1 MSSATA
7 ADNRRHFNAVLVN
20 TFIANLTTSFVWLAV
35 TFWLYLETGSVLV
48 TSIFGGGYMLL
59 LAVMGVPFGSWIDRT
74 RKKTV
79 MVAAQAATT
88 VLFGIGLGVFLLVP
102 RDQVLIIGSPLFIA
116 FLLPLLAGAVME
128 SARGIALGTIVT
140 LLVPDAE
147 RAKANGMVGI
157 VNGLTFAVTSV
168 FAGLA
173 IGQLGITWSL
183 VLATALTVLSLLH
196 LGTVAIPEPEIV
208 HADGAPKPVD
218 FAGAWRAIRD
228 VPGLVWLVVFTT
240 LNNLLGGVFLALMD
254 PYGLSLVSVEVWGV
268 MWGVLSFGFLLGG
281 AWVSRKGL
289 GPRPLRALLLANLVM
304 WAICVGFALRESIWL
319 VAGGVLIYMAII
331 PIAEAAEQTVL
342 QRVVPFD
349 RQGRVFGFATSIE
362 IAAAP
367 VTAFLVGPLAEYWLI
382 PYMNSDAG
390 RQALGW
396 LLGDGQAR
404 GIALVFII
412 SGLAGLVVTAV
423 ALGSRPYRQLSE
435 AYDAAAPPAV
445 SAESGELPG
454 PGEPEAPVASEEPAQ
469 G

>member
-7 ADNRRHFNAVLVN
+7 VEHRRHFNAVLVN

-35 TFWLYLETGSVLV
+35 TFWLYLETRSVLV

-74 RKKTV
+74 RKKRV
-79 MVAAQAATT
+79 MVRAQSATA
-88 VLFGIGLGVFLLVP
+88 VLFAVGLAVFLVAP
-102 RDQVLIIGSPLFIA
+102 RGELLTIGSPLFFA

-147 RAKANGMVGI
+147 RAQANGLVGI

-173 IGQLGITWSL
+173 VGQLGITWSL
-183 VLATALTVLSLLH
+183 VIAVVLTVLSLLH
-196 LGTVAIPEPEIV
+196 LATVSIPEPEIV

-218 FAGAWRAIRD
+218 FAGAWGAIRA
-228 VPGLVWLVVFTT
+228 VPGLVWLVAFTT
-240 LNNLLGGVFLALMD
+240 FNNLLGGVFLALMD
-254 PYGLSLVSVEVWGV
+254 PYGLSLVSVEFWGV
-268 MWGVLSFGFLLGG
+268 MWGVLSFGFLVGG

-289 GPRPLRALLLANLVM
+289 GSRPLRSLLVANLAM
-304 WAICVGFALRESIWL
+304 WVICIGFTLRESIWL
-319 VAGGVLIYMAII
+319 LAVGVLLYMAII

-349 RQGRVFGFATSIE
+349 RQGRVFGLATSIE

-367 VTAFLVGPLAEYWLI
+367 VTAFLVGPLAEYLLI

-390 RQALGW
+390 RGALGW
-396 LLGDGQAR
+396 LLGEGQAR
-404 GIALVFII
+404 GIALVFIL
-412 SGLAGLVVTAV
+412 SGVAGLLITIV
-423 ALGSRPYRQLSE
+423 ALITPPYRQLSD
-435 AYDAAAPPAV
+435 AYAAAAPPD
-445 SAESGELPG
+445 SAGAGESGIRD
-454 PGEPEAPVASEEPAQ
+454 EPLEEPQ
-469 G
+469 GRFG